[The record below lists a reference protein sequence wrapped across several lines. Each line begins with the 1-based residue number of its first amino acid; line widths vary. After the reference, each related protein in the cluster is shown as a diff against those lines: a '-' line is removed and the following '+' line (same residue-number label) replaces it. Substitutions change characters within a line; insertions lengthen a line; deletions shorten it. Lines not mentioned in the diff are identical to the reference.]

1 MKTRSQTN
9 INPELDDS
17 FEDVQINPS
26 KLELKI
32 DINFDEASSLW
43 KANKKPIGNGMY
55 RYICGRMSQ
64 KGKICQKVPMRSC
77 NFCKRCRLVRR

>member
-1 MKTRSQTN
+1 MKTRSQSN

-55 RYICGRMSQ
+55 RYICGRVSQ
-64 KGKICQKVPMRSC
+64 KGKVCQKIPMGSC
-77 NFCKRCRLVRR
+77 TFCKRCIIYK